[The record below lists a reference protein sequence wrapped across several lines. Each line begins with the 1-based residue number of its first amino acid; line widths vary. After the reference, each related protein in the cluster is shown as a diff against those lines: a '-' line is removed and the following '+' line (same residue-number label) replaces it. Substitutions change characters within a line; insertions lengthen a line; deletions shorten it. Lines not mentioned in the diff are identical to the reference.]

1 MRQKVTKFQ
10 KIIIKDK
17 LSTFNFIFLIVS
29 VLVIKELNLLFYN
42 TLDSPDFNKYIVYLQ
57 HFFDGQITNKEHG
70 LMYYYVHSLNY
81 SIFYSDLNNHS
92 EEAPDNANTAKMYFP
107 ICGFETWNGH
117 TGSCNVCCQAQFQ
130 IEINYY
136 KLRAHTMNPN
146 SSYIAET
153 TEFAAGYFDV
163 FPFTPSSTP
172 KVLLGQNLST
182 VPEVVDVEG
191 DLGEMNFQNSKTS
204 QTS

>member
-70 LMYYYVHSLNY
+70 LMYYYVHSL
-81 SIFYSDLNNHS
+81 IILF
-92 EEAPDNANTAKMYFP
+92 
-107 ICGFETWNGH
+107 
-117 TGSCNVCCQAQFQ
+117 
-130 IEINYY
+130 
-136 KLRAHTMNPN
+136 
-146 SSYIAET
+146 
-153 TEFAAGYFDV
+153 
-163 FPFTPSSTP
+163 FT
-172 KVLLGQNLST
+172 LI
-182 VPEVVDVEG
+182 
-191 DLGEMNFQNSKTS
+191 
-204 QTS
+204 